1 MSNTSADR
9 SLGELFADLSRKT
22 GVLVRQEIELARTEM
37 TEKITEVGKNVGF
50 LVVGGMVLYTG
61 LLFVLAGVT
70 ILLADYIPDWLSA
83 LVVGLIV
90 AIVGVVLVQ
99 RGRSALKETNLMPE
113 KTIESLKEDKEW
125 VQQQV
130 K

>member
-22 GVLVRQEIELARTEM
+22 TQLVRQELELAKTEM
-37 TEKITEVGKNVGF
+37 TEKATEAGKNIGF
-50 LVVGGMVLYTG
+50 LIAGGAVLYTG
-61 LLFVLAGVT
+61 LLFILAAVA
-70 ILLADYIPDWLSA
+70 ILLADVVPDWLA
-83 LVVGLIV
+83 PLIVGLVVAVIGL
-90 AIVGVVLVQ
+90 VLVQ
-99 RGRSALKETNLMPE
+99 KGRAALKQTTLKPE

-125 VQQQV
+125 VQQQM

>member
-1 MSNTSADR
+1 MSQTSDDR

-22 GVLVRQEIELARTEM
+22 GVLVRQEIALARTEM
-37 TEKITEVGKNVGF
+37 TEKLSEVGKNVGF
-50 LVVGGMVLYTG
+50 LVVGGAVLYMG
-61 LLFVLAGVT
+61 LLFVLAGIA
-70 ILLADYIPDWLSA
+70 ILLASFMPDWLSA

-90 AIVGVVLVQ
+90 AIVGFVLVQ
-99 RGRSALKETNLMPE
+99 RGRSALRDTNLKPE
-113 KTIESLKEDKEW
+113 KTIETLKEDKEW

>member
-1 MSNTSADR
+1 MSQTSDDR

-22 GVLVRQEIELARTEM
+22 GVLVRQEIALARTEM
-37 TEKITEVGKNVGF
+37 TEKLSEVGKNVGF
-50 LVVGGMVLYTG
+50 LVVGGAVLYMG
-61 LLFVLAGVT
+61 LLFVLAGIA
-70 ILLADYIPDWLSA
+70 ILLAGFMPDWLSA

-90 AIVGVVLVQ
+90 AIVGFVLVQ
-99 RGRSALKETNLMPE
+99 RGRSALRDTNLKPE
-113 KTIESLKEDKEW
+113 KTIETLKEDKEW